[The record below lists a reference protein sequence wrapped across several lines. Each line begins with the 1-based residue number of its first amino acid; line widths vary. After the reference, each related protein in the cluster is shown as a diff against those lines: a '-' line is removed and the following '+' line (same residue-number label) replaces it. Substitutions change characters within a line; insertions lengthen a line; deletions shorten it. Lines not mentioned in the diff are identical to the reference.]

1 MNGNRNEG
9 KPREEC
15 GVFAVYGH
23 EEAARVAFFGL
34 FALQHRGQESAGIAS
49 ADGCQVWE
57 HKGMGLASEVFR
69 EDILAKL
76 PGTPGDRP
84 CPLFHDGLV
93 GPLQRPALFGPPCR
107 RVLRPGP
114 QRKPHQRPRT
124 AGGAR
129 RAGIDLPVHDGQR
142 GDRPPDGPPSE
153 GGAGRGPDQGPRP
166 GAGRLQH
173 RHADPEPRHRRPRPP
188 GFPPPVPRPVQRR
201 LGRGLG
207 DLRLRPRRGEIPPGR
222 PARRDHHHRRGGAP
236 QPDALPGGE
245 ARPTASS
252 S

>member
-1 MNGNRNEG
+1 MNGMIMTTKD

-76 PGTPGDRP
+76 PGQPGDRP

-93 GPLQRPALFGPPCR
+93 GPLQRPALSGPPRR

-114 QRKPHQRPRT
+114 QRKPDQRPANSGRSS
-124 AGGAR
+124 R
-129 RAGIDLPVHDGQR
+129 S
-142 GDRPPDGPPSE
+142 GDR
-153 GGAGRGPDQGPRP
+153 
-166 GAGRLQH
+166 
-173 RHADPEPRHRRPRPP
+173 
-188 GFPPPVPRPVQRR
+188 
-201 LGRGLG
+201 
-207 DLRLRPRRGEIPPGR
+207 
-222 PARRDHHHRRGGAP
+222 
-236 QPDALPGGE
+236 
-245 ARPTASS
+245 SS
-252 S
+252 SPRWTAR